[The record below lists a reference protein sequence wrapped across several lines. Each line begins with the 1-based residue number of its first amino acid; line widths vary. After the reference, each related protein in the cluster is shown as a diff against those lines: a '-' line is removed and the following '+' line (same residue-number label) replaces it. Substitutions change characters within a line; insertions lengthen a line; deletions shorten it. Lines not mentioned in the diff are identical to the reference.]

1 MTLDWDLEL
10 WTRPCQLVLTI
21 AIFLVLQIFKDLEYL
36 VHVLI
41 RTIDKKKDKVKNGFC
56 IQYLVYIAK

>member
-1 MTLDWDLEL
+1 MDSGLSIDIDHRHLLGPTNIL
-10 WTRPCQLVLTI
+10 
-21 AIFLVLQIFKDLEYL
+21 KDFEYL

-56 IQYLVYIAK
+56 IQYLVYIAKCC